1 MDPILF
7 RIIFQKRKI
16 CCSFCSA
23 LSGAISPPPR
33 AVFEFSFSTCFSS
46 SGIFLLHA
54 VHSINLREN
63 KAVNFRQV
71 AMLIAS
77 SVYYCLSAGVIGY
90 CLDESS
96 CK

>member
-1 MDPILF
+1 MDPIL
-7 RIIFQKRKI
+7 
-16 CCSFCSA
+16 
-23 LSGAISPPPR
+23 ISPPPR

-46 SGIFLLHA
+46 SGIFLLLA

-63 KAVNFRQV
+63 KAVNVQV